1 MSRPGRQPP
10 VTASTPLPRQNAP
23 LPTSAPQNVG
33 SVPLAAADVPEVK
46 EDALQ
51 AFMLALY
58 DTSRIT
64 PDELAAMYEAVSYK
78 GFNRKDVLKQLFT
91 VVRDPRVA
99 TEIILAVA
107 LQGPQRASRTKLTVG
122 QTPVQLGIPAS
133 GGKGTKAL
141 TLNKV
146 LSATADLAAS
156 IMKRLDVPKRLNID
170 LPAWLQFPSAGSIKL
185 PERYRLAHVEFSR
198 SFSVLIG
205 GAFNEQIYMAMQA
218 NAYLDDSL
226 HLFD

>member
-1 MSRPGRQPP
+1 VNPP
-10 VTASTPLPRQNAP
+10 LST
-23 LPTSAPQNVG
+23 SVPQNVG
-33 SVPLAAADVPEVK
+33 SVPLAAPEVPEVK
-46 EDALQ
+46 DEALQ
-51 AFMLALY
+51 AFVTALY
-58 DTSRIT
+58 DTTRIT
-64 PDELAAMYEAVSYK
+64 PEELAIMFEAVSYK

-91 VVRDPRVA
+91 VIRDPKLA

-133 GGKGTKAL
+133 GGKGNKAL

-156 IMKRLDVPKRLNID
+156 IMKKLDVPKRLNID

-185 PERYRLAHVEFSR
+185 PERYRLAHMDFSR
-198 SFSVLIG
+198 AFSVLIG
-205 GAFNEQIYMAMQA
+205 GVFNEQIYMTMQA
-218 NAYLDDSL
+218 NAYLDESL
-226 HLFD
+226 HLFDN